1 MKLSIQEK
9 IGYGLGDT
17 ASNFVWALMMNFIM
31 FFYTDIFGITAVVCV
46 VGALAALLISD
57 SSRRDELDTPPA
69 ARSGGALK
77 R

>member
-1 MKLSIQEK
+1 MQ
-9 IGYGLGDT
+9 YGE
-17 ASNFVWALMMNFIM
+17 
-31 FFYTDIFGITAVVCV
+31 IFGITAVVCV